1 MKKYITILFLCF
13 FLSQSISAQ
22 NLIPAEIQ
30 SSSTLTIN
38 GSTNLLKFNLHQN
51 QEKLSKGKLKVGTTT
66 SLNKTYLTQ
75 NQLTVMVKSFTSNNF
90 IALREFFKMLKSDSY
105 PTLQVQINFAEPLLI
120 SEKGQNY
127 TGNAIINMTIT
138 GVTKQYSIPITL
150 KSNGNVFILDGNKKL
165 NINDFGMYPQPK
177 MMGLVIISN
186 WIDVDFHIIYKIK
199 IAADPSEG

>member
-22 NLIPAEIQ
+22 KLFPAEIQ

-51 QEKLSKGKLKVGTTT
+51 EEKLSKGKLKVGTTT
-66 SLNKTYLTQ
+66 SHNKTYLTH
-75 NQLTVMVKSFTSNNF
+75 NQLSVMVKSFTSNNF

-120 SEKGQNY
+120 SEKGQNF
-127 TGNAIINMTIT
+127 TGNAIISMTIT

-165 NINDFGMYPQPK
+165 NINDFGMYPKPK

-199 IAADPSEG
+199 IAADTLER

>member
-22 NLIPAEIQ
+22 NLIPTEIQ

>member
-22 NLIPAEIQ
+22 NLIPAEIK